1 MSTPWYWSPYI
12 VFVCIIIGLMLISQ
26 LYVYVTRLK
35 NKKKKPVQQKKS
47 KFGEGTD
54 VAAKK
59 STSKGEDI
67 ELGEEIAGQQMDL
80 TSGIISRVI
89 YSLMN

>member
-1 MSTPWYWSPYI
+1 M
-12 VFVCIIIGLMLISQ
+12 Q
-26 LYVYVTRLK
+26 R
-35 NKKKKPVQQKKS
+35 KKS
-47 KFGEGTD
+47 KVGEGID